1 MRAFQ
6 RTHWDVYPFLLSYRI
21 DITSHRLYF
30 GGEKSGIWSAYF
42 PIVSLP
48 ILKDL
53 MEQFHWPKG
62 VTLYLLAKAIIIVRW
77 LFKDL
82 NEYKLG

>member
-1 MRAFQ
+1 L
-6 RTHWDVYPFLLSYRI
+6 TLLLI
-21 DITSHRLYF
+21 VFILAVKKAEF
-30 GGEKSGIWSAYF
+30 GLHIS